1 MTYLMNYEAIFMNE
15 DESKQLFIEQMQ
27 DFDKTV
33 TEQILDILNEKQYI
47 LNVEVYGLASI
58 IRALVNTYGN
68 DEMIDGVVEFLQY
81 K

>member
-1 MTYLMNYEAIFMNE
+1 MNYEAIFMNE

-68 DEMIDGVVEFLQY
+68 DEMIDGVVELLQY

>member
-1 MTYLMNYEAIFMNE
+1 MNE
-15 DESKQLFIEQMQ
+15 EESKKIFIEQMQ

-33 TEQILDILNEKQYI
+33 SEQILNILNEKKYM

-58 IRALVNTYGN
+58 IRALVTTYGN
-68 DEMIDGVVEFLQY
+68 DEMIDGLVEFLQY

>member
-1 MTYLMNYEAIFMNE
+1 MNE

>member
-1 MTYLMNYEAIFMNE
+1 MNYEAIFMNE

>member
-1 MTYLMNYEAIFMNE
+1 MNE

-33 TEQILDILNEKQYI
+33 TEQILNILNEKQYI

-58 IRALVNTYGN
+58 IRALVTTYGN

>member
-1 MTYLMNYEAIFMNE
+1 MNYEAIYMNE
-15 DESKQLFIEQMQ
+15 DESKKLFIEQMQ
-27 DFDKTV
+27 DFDRTV

-58 IRALVNTYGN
+58 IRALVTTYGN
-68 DEMIDGVVEFLQY
+68 DEMIEGVVEFLQY